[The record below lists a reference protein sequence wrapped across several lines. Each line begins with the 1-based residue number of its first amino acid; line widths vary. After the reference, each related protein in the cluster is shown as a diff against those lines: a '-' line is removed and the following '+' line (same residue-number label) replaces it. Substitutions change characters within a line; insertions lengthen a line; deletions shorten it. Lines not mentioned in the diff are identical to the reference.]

1 MAASQRPTDR
11 TASTFTTETARATHV
26 FRITG
31 YSLQKGLGRNIF
43 IRSANFAVGGYDWCI
58 RYYPDGIDEPGTKD
72 FVSVYLELRSNDT
85 DPVVRAIFDLRLVN
99 QDTGLSCSMFYSKVA
114 AWFRPQGIWGA
125 SKFKTRSELEASAYL
140 RDDCLM
146 IECDVTVIKESRV
159 EETTPVADYS
169 EVHQVPPS
177 DLVDNLG
184 KLMELEEGLDVTF
197 KVKDQVFLAH
207 KIVLAM
213 RSPVFKAE
221 LYGPMKDKEMKSIK
235 IEDMEPAVFK
245 ALLQFV
251 YKDSL
256 PVMDNLDRDEH
267 KEMIKHLLV
276 AADRYAIQ
284 RMKLMCENILCKRL
298 DVDSVA
304 TTLVLADRHNCN
316 KLKYACIG
324 FINSSDRIDDVV
336 ASKGYEDLKRACPA
350 AFRYICERATKFRKI

>member
-1 MAASQRPTDR
+1 MAASQRPTAR
-11 TASTFTTETARATHV
+11 TASTFTTETARATHA

-72 FVSVYLELRSNDT
+72 YVSVYLELRSNDT
-85 DPVVRAIFDLRLVN
+85 DPVARAIFDLRLVN
-99 QDTGLSCSMFYSKVA
+99 QDTGLSCSMFSKKVA

-140 RDDCLM
+140 RDDCL
-146 IECDVTVIKESRV
+146 E
-159 EETTPVADYS
+159 TPVADYS

-184 KLMELEEGLDVTF
+184 KLLESEEGLDVTF

-221 LYGPMKDKEMKSIK
+221 LYGPMRDKEMKSIK

-245 ALLQFV
+245 ALLHFV

-276 AADRYAIQ
+276 AADRYAIE

-298 DVDSVA
+298 DVDTVA

-316 KLKYACIG
+316 KLKDACIG

-350 AFRYICERATKFRKI
+350 AFSEAYEHVQQP